1 VLEPH
6 TARNRY
12 SRDGFDGGGAAK
24 RSEPIPRGLPLEATA
39 HCMAFLI
46 EEPGHA
52 LASRPTD
59 LLRRI
64 AERW

>member
-24 RSEPIPRGLPLEATA
+24 RSERGLPLEATA

-46 EEPGHA
+46 EEPGHD
-52 LASRPTD
+52 LASRPID